1 MKPLTDMKC
10 SSQGRSHWTGRR
22 ITMHG
27 RIELFLLLS
36 FLIFDCQAGT
46 QLPQTIE
53 TVKQSVVA
61 VGTYLPKRSPRG
73 MFLGTGFVVGDGTVV
88 ATNAHVIPETL
99 DVEHLEELAVFVRRG
114 EKVGV
119 EKVAVLAEDRV
130 HDVALLKLTSVR
142 LPVLRLGKAGKV
154 REGQLY
160 AFTGFPIGMVLGLY
174 PVTHRGIVSAITPI
188 AIPMLN
194 AGQLNEKVLTRLR
207 DPYPV
212 FQLDA
217 TAYPGN
223 SGSPLY
229 EIETGR
235 VIGVINK
242 VFIKESK
249 ENILSKPSGISYAVP
264 IEYVQKLLAE
274 KGLR

>member
-1 MKPLTDMKC
+1 
-10 SSQGRSHWTGRR
+10 
-22 ITMHG
+22 MHG